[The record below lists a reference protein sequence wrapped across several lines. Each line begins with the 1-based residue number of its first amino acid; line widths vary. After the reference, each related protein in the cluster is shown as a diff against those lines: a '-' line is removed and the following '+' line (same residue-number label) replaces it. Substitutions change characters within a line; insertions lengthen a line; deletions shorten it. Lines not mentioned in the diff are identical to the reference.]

1 MADTSVTEDGLVAVA
16 DELKLD
22 VVHKYADGVLGSRL
36 ALSSKEAKATAAIL
50 DVFLGRDIRA
60 Q

>member
-36 ALSSKEAKATAAIL
+36 ALFIERSESDRRHPRCLPWT
-50 DVFLGRDIRA
+50 
-60 Q
+60 